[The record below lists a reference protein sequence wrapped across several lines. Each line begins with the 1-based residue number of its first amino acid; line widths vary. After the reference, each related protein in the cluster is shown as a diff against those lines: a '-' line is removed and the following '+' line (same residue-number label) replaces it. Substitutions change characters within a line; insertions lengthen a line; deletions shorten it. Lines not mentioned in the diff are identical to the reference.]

1 MCAIRDET
9 LLRSGHLTEWG
20 KKNLPV
26 YYDAAS
32 AYAADTYVTVSKYA
46 GPAMEQAGET
56 VKVENIDSI
65 YQQSTLTNKVL
76 DISNWFEICY

>member
-1 MCAIRDET
+1 MLCIIYFPGQYERVCAIRDET

-26 YYDAAS
+26 YYAATS
-32 AYAADTYVTVSKYA
+32 VYAAETYATVSKYA

-56 VKVENIDSI
+56 IKV
-65 YQQSTLTNKVL
+65 
-76 DISNWFEICY
+76 